1 MAVPFLAGVFNI
13 LHSSI
18 RCSGARERERADR
31 RDNLV
36 GAKTA
41 IPFVRSFPP
50 PSFRPRAMTRPFFPL
65 SLCRSNCRSI
75 IAAPF
80 VRSVQGRRPPESAER
95 ARVSTGHALKDQH
108 SMMRGTMEQGGRE
121 GEQTPFLRGSSKSL
135 KQRRPHSISVM
146 TNRGQVPGM
155 SGDGIFELMSSNIQ
169 KNLS

>member
-1 MAVPFLAGVFNI
+1 MASLARGEEELAVPFRDGVFNI

-18 RCSGARERERADR
+18 RCSGERERADR

-41 IPFVRSFPP
+41 IPFVRPFPP

-65 SLCRSNCRSI
+65 SAALIADRS
-75 IAAPF
+75 
-80 VRSVQGRRPPESAER
+80 SVQGRRPPESAER

-108 SMMRGTMEQGGRE
+108 SMMRGTMEQRRE
-121 GEQTPFLRGSSKSL
+121 RGQTPFLRGSSKSL

-146 TNRGQVPGM
+146 NNRGQVH
-155 SGDGIFELMSSNIQ
+155 
-169 KNLS
+169 